1 MFVRR
6 LRTKIAMNLAM
17 LLLVAMVLIDLVS
30 MVTVRRELIRS
41 EVSKANLLLAFLK
54 GDLPNT
60 SAGNTGTDA
69 LKFESLLIK
78 MINDS
83 QIASALLMGAS
94 GEKVYLGRQ
103 SEISE
108 NELVAYTKQASLQVG

>member
-41 EVSKANLLLAFLK
+41 EVSKADLLLAFLEETCQHLCRDY
-54 GDLPNT
+54 GD
-60 SAGNTGTDA
+60 GR
-69 LKFESLLIK
+69 FE
-78 MINDS
+78 
-83 QIASALLMGAS
+83 
-94 GEKVYLGRQ
+94 
-103 SEISE
+103 
-108 NELVAYTKQASLQVG
+108 T